1 MLSVCDDGCGMD
13 RATRER
19 IFEPFFTTKGPGEST
34 GLGLSMVYGV
44 VQQNGGCIEVAST
57 PGKGTTFTLS
67 FPLASGEVMLVDT
80 DELAEHSA
88 SGKTILLVEDDSSVL
103 KMVEHMLCE
112 LGYEVLA
119 VDSPK
124 EAIRLARSFAGGID
138 LLVTDMVMPKMSG
151 PELIDALHEDLPG
164 LKVLF
169 ISGYIHQIKEVW
181 NNDILGIGFLQK
193 PFTLNDLSVNVRY
206 ILHQHDEKK

>member
-1 MLSVCDDGCGMD
+1 M
-13 RATRER
+13 RAPAKIYMRKNSPLRKDAPACLPEKFANPDAGFNA
-19 IFEPFFTTKGPGEST
+19 IT
-34 GLGLSMVYGV
+34 GLQGIAGIT
-44 VQQNGGCIEVAST
+44 G
-57 PGKGTTFTLS
+57 
-67 FPLASGEVMLVDT
+67 
-80 DELAEHSA
+80 
-88 SGKTILLVEDDSSVL
+88 
-103 KMVEHMLCE
+103 E

-193 PFTLNDLSVNVRY
+193 PFTLNDLSVKVHY